1 VNLKTSE
8 IRFDGDVVI
17 VTGGAGGIGRSQ
29 AIELG
34 RRGARVVVNDLG
46 GSPRGGGADP
56 TMAQTVV
63 DEIVAAGG
71 QAVGSGS
78 SVSSDAGPQEI
89 VDLAMDTWGR
99 VDGLIHNAAIVL
111 DDHFEDVTDADFDSI
126 TTVNLRGTFRTV
138 RAVYRA
144 MKDGGGGRIVTLT
157 SASGLSGA
165 FGQAAYA
172 TTKMG
177 VIGMTRS
184 VAWEGTRYGIKVN
197 ALAPAAFDTRLFSVF
212 TPEGDAALRGR
223 PPELEISL
231 DSAEYIA
238 LLTASRVTPMALALV
253 HRSCPATAQIFGATG
268 GYFCRYAI
276 SHTEGATFGPHPTV
290 EDVAGNWDRIRDQS
304 LPNELDGEAM
314 AWGVRAYSSRLQAL
328 ALELAPVLETPEVT
342 HG

>member
-1 VNLKTSE
+1 MSGD

-56 TMAQTVV
+56 AMAQAVV
-63 DEIVAAGG
+63 DEIVSAGG
-71 QAVGSGS
+71 EAVASAA
-78 SVSSDAGPQEI
+78 SVSSDDGPAQI
-89 VDLAMDTWGR
+89 VDVALHTWGR
-99 VDGLIHNAAIVL
+99 IDGLIHNAAIVL
-111 DDHFEDVTDADFDSI
+111 DDHFEDVTDDDLDSI
-126 TTVNLRGTFRTV
+126 MTVNLRGTFRTL

-144 MKDGGGGRIVTLT
+144 MKDNGGGRIVTLT

-165 FGQAAYA
+165 FGQSAYA

-177 VIGMTRS
+177 VLGITRS
-184 VAWEGTRYGIKVN
+184 VAWEGMRFGIKVN
-197 ALAPAAFDTRLFSVF
+197 ALAPAAFDTRLFEVF
-212 TPEGDAALRGR
+212 TPDGDAALRGR

-231 DSAEYIA
+231 DSAEYVA

-268 GYFCRYAI
+268 GYYCRYAI
-276 SHTEGATFGPHPTV
+276 SHTEGATFGPNPTV
-290 EDVAGNWDRIRDQS
+290 EDIADNWDSIRDGS
-304 LPNELDGEAM
+304 LPNELDGGAM
-314 AWGVRAYSSRLQAL
+314 AWGVKAYSTRLQAIAAQL
-328 ALELAPVLETPEVT
+328 QAAEP
-342 HG
+342 

>member
-1 VNLKTSE
+1 LNGD

-29 AIELG
+29 AVELA

-46 GSPRGGGADP
+46 GSPRGGGADAA
-56 TMAQTVV
+56 MAQAVV
-63 DEIVAAGG
+63 DEICAAGG
-71 QAVGSGS
+71 EAVASAS
-78 SVSSDAGPQEI
+78 SVSSDDGPQQI
-89 VDLAMDTWGR
+89 VELALDTWGR
-99 VDGLIHNAAIVL
+99 VDGLVHNAAIVL
-111 DDHFEDVTDADFDSI
+111 DDHFEDVTDEDFDEI
-126 TTVNLRGTFRTV
+126 IAVNLRGTFRTV
-138 RAVYRA
+138 RAAYRA
-144 MKDGGGGRIVTLT
+144 MKNGGGGRIVTLT

-184 VAWEGTRYGIKVN
+184 VAWEGMRYGIAVN

-212 TPEGDAALRGR
+212 TPEGDASLRGR

-231 DSAEYIA
+231 DSAEYVA
-238 LLTASRVTPMALALV
+238 LLTASRVTPMALALL

-268 GYFCRYAI
+268 GYYCRYAI
-276 SHTEGATFGPHPTV
+276 SHTEGATFGPYPTV
-290 EDVAGNWDRIRDQS
+290 EDVASNWGEIRDTS

-314 AWGVRAYSSRLQAL
+314 AWGVQAYSTRLKAL
-328 ALELAPVLETPEVT
+328 AAELETAPAT
-342 HG
+342 

>member
-1 VNLKTSE
+1 VSGE
-8 IRFDGDVVI
+8 IRFDGDIVI
-17 VTGGAGGIGRSQ
+17 VTGAAGGIGRSQ

-46 GSPRGGGADP
+46 GSPRGGGCDP
-56 TMAQTVV
+56 AMAQSVA
-63 DEIVAAGG
+63 DEIVASGG
-71 QAVGSGS
+71 EAAASGA
-78 SVSSDAGPQEI
+78 SVSSDEGPQQI
-89 VDLAMDTWGR
+89 IDLAMDTWGR

-111 DDHFEDVTDADFDSI
+111 DDHFEDVTDEDFDSI
-126 TTVNLRGTFRTV
+126 TAVNLRGTFRTV
-138 RAVYRA
+138 RAAYRA
-144 MKDGGGGRIVTLT
+144 MMQNGGGRIVTLT

-184 VAWEGTRYGIKVN
+184 VAWEGMRYGIKAN

-212 TPEGDAALRGR
+212 TPDGDAALRGR

-231 DSAEYIA
+231 DSAEYVA

-268 GYFCRYAI
+268 GYYCRYAI
-276 SHTEGATFGPHPTV
+276 AHTEGATFGPHPSL
-290 EDVAGNWDRIRDQS
+290 EDIAGHWEQIRERA

-314 AWGVRAYSSRLQAL
+314 VWGVQAYSARLQAL
-328 ALELAPVLETPEVT
+328 ALELQPAAPTS
-342 HG
+342 G

>member
-1 VNLKTSE
+1 MAE
-8 IRFDGDVVI
+8 DIRFDDEVVI

-46 GSPRGGGADP
+46 GSPRGGGSDP
-56 TMAQTVV
+56 TMAQAVV
-63 DEIVAAGG
+63 DEIRSAGG
-71 QAVGSGS
+71 EAVASS
-78 SVSSDAGPQEI
+78 ASVSSDDGPGQI
-89 VDLAMDTWGR
+89 VDTAMDTWGR
-99 VDGLIHNAAIVL
+99 IDGLIHNAAIVL
-111 DDHFEDVTDADFDSI
+111 DDHFEDVTDDDLDNIVA
-126 TTVNLRGTFRTV
+126 VNLRGTFRTV

-144 MKDGGGGRIVTLT
+144 MKDSGGGRIVTLT

-177 VIGMTRS
+177 VVGITRS
-184 VAWEGTRYGIKVN
+184 VAWEGMRFGIKVN

-212 TPEGDAALRGR
+212 TPDGDAALRGR

-231 DSAEYIA
+231 DSAEYVA

-253 HRSCPATAQIFGATG
+253 HRSCPATAEIFGATG
-268 GYFCRYAI
+268 GYYCRYAI
-276 SHTEGATFGPHPTV
+276 SHTEGATFGPHPKV
-290 EDVAGNWDRIRDQS
+290 EDIANNWADIRAGS

-314 AWGVRAYSSRLQAL
+314 AWGVQAYSTRLQAL
-328 ALELAPVLETPEVT
+328 AAQLQTS
-342 HG
+342 GS

>member
-1 VNLKTSE
+1 VSGE

-34 RRGARVVVNDLG
+34 RRGARVLVNDLG
-46 GSPRGGGADP
+46 GSPRGGGFDA
-56 TMAQTVV
+56 TMARAVA
-63 DEIVAAGG
+63 DEIVSAGG
-71 QAVGSGS
+71 EAVASGV
-78 SVSSDAGPQEI
+78 SVSSDGGPREI
-89 VDLAMDTWGR
+89 VELALDTWGR
-99 VDGLIHNAAIVL
+99 IDGLIHNAAIVV
-111 DDHFEDVTDADFDSI
+111 DDHFEDVTDEDYDSI
-126 TTVNLRGTFRTV
+126 MAVNLRGTFRTV

-144 MKDGGGGRIVTLT
+144 MKDNGGGRIVTLT

-184 VAWEGTRYGIKVN
+184 VAWEGMRFGIKVN

-212 TPEGDAALRGR
+212 TPDGDAALRGR

-231 DSAEYIA
+231 DSAEYVA

-268 GYFCRYAI
+268 GYYCRYAI
-276 SHTEGATFGPHPTV
+276 SHTEGAIFGPYPTV
-290 EDVAGNWDRIRDQS
+290 EDVAGNWDRIRDGS

-314 AWGVRAYSSRLQAL
+314 AWGVKAYSARLQDL
-328 ALELAPVLETPEVT
+328 AAQLQTAESTSA
-342 HG
+342 

>member
-1 VNLKTSE
+1 VSGE

-17 VTGGAGGIGRSQ
+17 VTGAAGGIGRSQ
-29 AIELG
+29 AFELA

-46 GSPRGGGADP
+46 GSPRGGGSDP
-56 TMAQTVV
+56 AMASAVV
-63 DEIVAAGG
+63 DAIIAAGG
-71 QAVGSGS
+71 EAVASAA
-78 SVSSDAGPQEI
+78 SVSSDQGPQLI
-89 VDLAMDTWGR
+89 VDLALDTWGR

-111 DDHFEDVTDADFDSI
+111 DDHFEDVTDDDFDSI

-138 RAVYRA
+138 RAAYRA
-144 MKDGGGGRIVTLT
+144 MKDNGGRIVTLT

-184 VAWEGTRYGIKVN
+184 VAWEGMRYGIKVN

-212 TPEGDAALRGR
+212 TPDGDAALRGR

-231 DSAEYIA
+231 DSTEYLA
-238 LLTASRVTPMALALV
+238 LLTAGRVTPMALALV
-253 HRSCPATAQIFGATG
+253 HRRCPATAEIFGATG
-268 GYFCRYAI
+268 GYYCRYAI

-290 EDVAGNWDRIRDQS
+290 EDVAANWDRIRDTS

-314 AWGVRAYSSRLQAL
+314 AWGVKTYSTRLKAL
-328 ALELAPVLETPEVT
+328 AAELETAST